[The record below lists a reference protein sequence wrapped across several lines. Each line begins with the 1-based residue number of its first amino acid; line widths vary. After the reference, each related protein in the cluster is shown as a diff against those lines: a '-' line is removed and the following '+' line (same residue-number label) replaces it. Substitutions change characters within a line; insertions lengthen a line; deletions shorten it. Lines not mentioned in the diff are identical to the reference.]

1 VLKSRK
7 TVIVAVALALTTF
20 GFVGSGLASAS
31 APTTLVIGSQVAPPG
46 LDPTSNAS
54 AAIDEVFDYNVY
66 QHLYQLNPKGQLVPT
81 LATSYTLSPNGL
93 TYTFKLRSGV
103 QFSNGDAFT
112 ASNVVFSLNR
122 AADPANGYP
131 YQSLVSD
138 VASVTAPN
146 DTTAVVTLTH
156 ADSQFLYNLAAYSN
170 GVILDPNAVSTIA
183 TQPVGTGP
191 FTFVSMVPNYDIV
204 LAGSPTFWGT
214 PPAMRQIIWQY
225 FANPTTM
232 DSALQSGQIQVID
245 NLNSPSNV
253 SAFKGNSAFQIIAGP
268 TNGKID
274 LTVNNSKGPLKSLK
288 VRQAL
293 YYALNRPAILKT
305 VGAGYGTVIS
315 SDQVPGD
322 PWYTPSVNSTY
333 AYNPTKAKALLKAA
347 GYPHGFTL
355 TLSVPPYSYATEA
368 APLVQAMFA
377 AVGVK
382 VIIKP
387 ISWPLWISNVFLGSQ
402 NYQLTI
408 IDQVEARD
416 IPEYGDCSYYFNY
429 AGCKAVNQ
437 MINAANQATSD
448 AAMVTGYKAV
458 VTKINADVANFWL
471 YNPDQLTVAAKDV
484 IGLPSG
490 GLTES
495 FNMQYLARS
504 GKLSP
509 SLIAQGFLN

>member
-1 VLKSRK
+1 
-7 TVIVAVALALTTF
+7 
-20 GFVGSGLASAS
+20 
-31 APTTLVIGSQVAPPG
+31 
-46 LDPTSNAS
+46 
-54 AAIDEVFDYNVY
+54 
-66 QHLYQLNPKGQLVPT
+66 
-81 LATSYTLSPNGL
+81 
-93 TYTFKLRSGV
+93 
-103 QFSNGDAFT
+103 
-112 ASNVVFSLNR
+112 
-122 AADPANGYP
+122 
-131 YQSLVSD
+131 
-138 VASVTAPN
+138 
-146 DTTAVVTLTH
+146 
-156 ADSQFLYNLAAYSN
+156 
-170 GVILDPNAVSTIA
+170 
-183 TQPVGTGP
+183 
-191 FTFVSMVPNYDIV
+191 M
-204 LAGSPTFWGT
+204 
-214 PPAMRQIIWQY
+214 
-225 FANPTTM
+225 
-232 DSALQSGQIQVID
+232 
-245 NLNSPSNV
+245 
-253 SAFKGNSAFQIIAGP
+253 
-268 TNGKID
+268 
-274 LTVNNSKGPLKSLK
+274 
-288 VRQAL
+288 
-293 YYALNRPAILKT
+293 
-305 VGAGYGTVIS
+305 
-315 SDQVPGD
+315 
-322 PWYTPSVNSTY
+322 
-333 AYNPTKAKALLKAA
+333 LKAA